1 MPAVHHGAVRVGAT
15 VVARDKHG
23 HWYGARVI
31 GKRSRGQRVEYLVR
45 QITLQYRVSS
55 GNATDRWETPPLR
68 RNGVCRVPG
77 WRRLRPGATLRRRL

>member
-15 VVARDKHG
+15 VVARDK

-45 QITLQYRVSS
+45 QIALQYPVSS
-55 GNATDRWETPPLR
+55 GNAADRWETPPLC
-68 RNGVCRVPG
+68 RNGMCRVPR
-77 WRRLRPGATLRRRL
+77 WR